1 VTRRG
6 GSPRN
11 KYFSYVK
18 IWLCTMCPESSPQI
32 ESGRSA
38 GEHPLAI
45 VLVSGG
51 MDSCVTAAIANQ
63 EYPRRMAFLHF
74 CYGQRTEARELEAFE
89 KIADFYDVKLRK
101 VVHTDYLKEIG
112 GSSLTDERMPVP
124 TGPSPPE
131 SIPSTYVPFRN
142 THILA
147 LAVSWAEVIGAERI
161 YIGAVAEDS
170 AGYPDCQPEYYEAYN
185 RLIAVGTKVGGKLR
199 IVTPVIHMTKAEIVK
214 KGMELGAPLHLTWS
228 CYKNTDVACGECDS
242 CVRRRRAFHTAN
254 LPDPAAYAHPNP

>member
-1 VTRRG
+1 M
-6 GSPRN
+6 GS
-11 KYFSYVK
+11 
-18 IWLCTMCPESSPQI
+18 EQ
-32 ESGRSA
+32 SA
-38 GEHPLAI
+38 TDRPLAI
-45 VLVSGG
+45 VLISGG

-63 EYPRRMAFLHF
+63 EYPGRIAFLHF
-74 CYGQRTEARELEAFE
+74 CYGQRTEKRELQAFE
-89 KIADFYDVKLRK
+89 KIADFYSVKLRK
-101 VVHTDYLKEIG
+101 VVRTDYLKEIG
-112 GSSLTDERMPVP
+112 GSSLTDERMVVP

-170 AGYPDCQPEYYEAYN
+170 AGYPDCQPEYYDAYN
-185 RLIAVGTKVGGKLR
+185 RLIAVGTKIGDNLR

-228 CYKNTDVACGECDS
+228 CYKNEDVACGKCDS
-242 CVRRRRAFHTAN
+242 CLRRRHAFHTAN
-254 LPDPAAYAHPNP
+254 IPDPRPPKI